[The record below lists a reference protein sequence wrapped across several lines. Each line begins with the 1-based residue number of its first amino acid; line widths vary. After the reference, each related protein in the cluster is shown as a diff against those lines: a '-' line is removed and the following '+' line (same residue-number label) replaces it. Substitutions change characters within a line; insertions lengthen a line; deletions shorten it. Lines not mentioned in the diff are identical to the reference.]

1 MACTGQRKDAYR
13 FRVGKSKGK
22 RSFRRSSVDGKI
34 ILKLIFKVWDG
45 RAWTGLIWF
54 RIGRDDWLLRMRE

>member
-1 MACTGQRKDAYR
+1 MARTGQRKDAYR

-22 RSFRRSSVDGKI
+22 RPFRRPSVDGKI

-45 RAWTGLIWF
+45 KAWTGLISL
-54 RIGRDDWLLRMRE
+54 RIGRDDWLL